1 MLELNQCNIQEINYL
16 EIAQYFGVF
25 KNRMGNI
32 SLGKNNIEFRSVDQA
47 LDIIKNAMSNEK
59 EIWISGDNVY
69 PSMAICLN
77 GKYAAITYFQ
87 SEDGVMWLS
96 YNENNQKVV
105 TFLAGG
111 EEWIPEPNAVI
122 GINDMLS
129 CVKEFLNSYER
140 PTCICWQ
147 DL

>member
-1 MLELNQCNIQEINYL
+1 
-16 EIAQYFGVF
+16 
-25 KNRMGNI
+25 MGI
-32 SLGKNNIEFRSVDQA
+32 VSLGKDNFEINSVDQA
-47 LDIIKNAMSNEK
+47 LQIIKNAMSNEK
-59 EIWISGDNVY
+59 EIWISGDNEY

-77 GKYAAITYFQ
+77 GEHAAITYFQ
-87 SEDGVMWLS
+87 SEDGGMWLS

-105 TFLAGG
+105 TFFAGG

-129 CVKEFLNSYER
+129 CVKEFLYSYER
-140 PTCICWQ
+140 PSCICWQ

>member
-1 MLELNQCNIQEINYL
+1 
-16 EIAQYFGVF
+16 
-25 KNRMGNI
+25 MGNI

-59 EIWISGDNVY
+59 EIWISGNNVY

-77 GKYAAITYFQ
+77 GEYAVITYFQ
-87 SEDGVMWLS
+87 SEDGAMWLS
-96 YNENNQKVV
+96 YNENNQEVI
-105 TFLAGG
+105 TFVAGG

-122 GINDMLS
+122 EIKDMLS
-129 CVKEFLNSYER
+129 CVKEFLNSFER
-140 PTCICWQ
+140 PSCICWQ